1 MRYSAKIIKLLGFL
15 VILVLPHEKM
25 HPDLS
30 RRAFSR
36 HPDIFRVYMPVTL
49 GDSHNRRLVHE
60 MVLIFDRIVDILGL
74 VIIDEHRISICA
86 FVVFVSANVKGHLV
100 FVPVK
105 QPEHIF
111 VSIFLTNPKNG
122 FTSVC
127 LVVPIL
133 GKLKNFFHCYAEA
146 IVFQGF

>member
-15 VILVLPHEKM
+15 VILILPHEKM
-25 HPDLS
+25 HPNLS

-36 HPDIFRVYMPVTL
+36 HPDIFRVYMPVAL
-49 GDSHNRRLVHE
+49 GDSHNRRLIHK
-60 MVLIFDRIVDILGL
+60 MVFIFDCIVDILGL
-74 VIIDEHRISICA
+74 VIINEHRISICA

-111 VSIFLTNPKNG
+111 VSIFLPYPENG
-122 FTSVC
+122 FTSIH

-133 GKLKNFFHCYAEA
+133 GELKNFFHRLAED
-146 IVFQGF
+146 IVFQGL